1 MDTIRITNLSRRALQ
16 LLSLQGLVIKPG
28 NHADVPLTKQALDSM
43 AQGELR
49 GFTMDG
55 FVRVVKMAYPRVICG
70 GCFSYK
76 PPMMNCPLFHLRSGS
91 RISVGGFRCSLLH
104 RDRLW
109 GAS

>member
-1 MDTIRITNLSRRALQ
+1 MDTLRITNLSRRSMQ
-16 LLSLQGLVIKPG
+16 LLSLQGLVIKAG
-28 NHADVPLTKQALDSM
+28 EHADVPMTKQVVDSM

-49 GFTMDG
+49 DFTRDG

-70 GCFSYK
+70 GDFSYK
-76 PPMMNCPLFHLRSGS
+76 PPMTSCPLFHLGSDS
-91 RISVGGFRCSLLH
+91 RICVGGFRCLLLH